1 VVLLLLFALMNPVV
15 SEGGGPGVSAVAIAH
30 TYEAR
35 IRVSGKVS
43 KVTVQ
48 ASDAGQAKKL
58 VEMQFPGA
66 TVLSVKK
73 ID

>member
-1 VVLLLLFALMNPVV
+1 MNPVV
-15 SEGGGPGVSAVAIAH
+15 SEAGAPAGSVVAVTH

-35 IRVSGKVS
+35 IRVNGKVS

-58 VEMQFPGA
+58 VEMQFPGG

>member
-1 VVLLLLFALMNPVV
+1 MVLLLLFALMNPVV
-15 SEGGGPGVSAVAIAH
+15 SDGGAPAGSVVAVAH

-35 IRVSGKVS
+35 IRVNGKVT

>member
-1 VVLLLLFALMNPVV
+1 MVLLLLLALMSPVV
-15 SEGGGPGVSAVAIAH
+15 GDGIGTGVSVVAVAH

-35 IRVSGKVS
+35 IRVNGKVS